1 MTDKSAVRSVV
12 HDVRR
17 DVAPVDRDVDNRRVA
32 APTAKIMLLPGRF
45 RGADYVRRHVSYVL
59 TRPAEQGER
68 HVQDNLREIRRLL
81 DEIGVDKREAD
92 QEIRTIEAAVRREI
106 WRQVLTP

>member
-1 MTDKSAVRSVV
+1 VTDKSAVRSVV

-17 DVAPVDRDVDNRRVA
+17 DVAPVDRDVDDRRGD

-68 HVQDNLREIRRLL
+68 HVQENLREIRRLL
-81 DEIGVDKREAD
+81 DELDVDKRDAD
-92 QEIRTIEAAVRREI
+92 REVRSIEAAVRREI
-106 WRQVLTP
+106 WQRTLLP